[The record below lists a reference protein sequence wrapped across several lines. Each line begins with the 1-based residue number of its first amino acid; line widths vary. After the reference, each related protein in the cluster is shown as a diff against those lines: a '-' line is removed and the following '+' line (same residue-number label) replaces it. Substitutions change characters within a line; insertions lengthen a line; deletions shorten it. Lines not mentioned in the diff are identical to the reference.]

1 VTRFENL
8 AIFLPR
14 NASLYNIHK
23 GGQFCT
29 FGRQHK
35 QNPKPKFFS
44 RNQDKPQPFLSLKQK
59 HKPAGPLTSP
69 LSQPTEKPK
78 KSRSVETKADPKR
91 RREK

>member
-44 RNQDKPQPFLSLKQK
+44 RNQDKLQPFLSLKQK
-59 HKPAGPLTSP
+59 HKPASPLTSP